1 MTIKDLARLSGYSL
15 GTVSRVLNNQ
25 PNVSDKARETIMAI
39 VKEAGFELNS
49 NAKNLKQQR
58 SNSIVVIV
66 KGRANELFAQLVE
79 QIQAR
84 VAGTDYPLIVHYIDE
99 DENEVH
105 CALQL
110 CREKKPVG
118 ILFLGGTSQNFLA
131 DFGEIQV
138 PAVLVTNTAAH
149 LGFANLSSVSTD
161 DAAAACSALSYLMDQ
176 GHREIAVIGGDCQV
190 SEISRLRY
198 EGCAKALR
206 QYPGMELCSYETTR
220 FSLQGGYA
228 SMERVLNSCGH
239 RVTAVFAMADVL
251 ALGAIRCIYDHDL
264 RVPEDVSVIGFDGVP
279 VGRFYTPKLTTVR
292 QQTEQ
297 MATDCVKILLDT
309 IDGAPSRHLTI
320 PYDLT
325 VYESVKRL
333 NAEMKEDSKS
343 CEAVES

>member
-1 MTIKDLARLSGYSL
+1 MTIKDLARRSGYSL

-25 PNVSDKARETIMAI
+25 PNVSEKARETIMAI

-84 VAGTDYPLIVHYIDE
+84 VAETDYPLILHYIDE

-118 ILFLGGTSQNFLA
+118 ILFLGGTSENFLA

-138 PAVLVTNTAAH
+138 PAVLVTNTAAS

-161 DAAAACSALSYLMDQ
+161 DVAAARSAISYLMDQ

-198 EGCAKALR
+198 EGAVQALEQR
-206 QYPGMELCSYETTR
+206 HRRALCSYETTR

-228 SMERVLNSCGH
+228 SMERVLDTCGTQ
-239 RVTAVFAMADVL
+239 VTAVFAMADVL
-251 ALGAIRCIYDHDL
+251 AIGAIRCICDHGL
-264 RVPEDVSVIGFDGVP
+264 RVPEDISVVGFDGLP
-279 VGRFYTPKLTTVR
+279 VGQFYMPKLTTVR
-292 QQTEQ
+292 QQTDE
-297 MATDCVKILLDT
+297 MASACVRILLDA
-309 IDGAPSRHLTI
+309 IDGAPSRHLTV
-320 PYDLT
+320 PYVLT
-325 VYESVKRL
+325 IYESVKQVERL
-333 NAEMKEDSKS
+333 K
-343 CEAVES
+343 

>member
-1 MTIKDLARLSGYSL
+1 MTIKDLARQSGYSL

-79 QIQAR
+79 QIQICMAK
-84 VAGTDYPLIVHYIDE
+84 TPYPLLLHYIDE

-110 CREKKPVG
+110 CREKKPMG
-118 ILFLGGTSQNFLA
+118 ILFLGGTSENFQA
-131 DFGEIQV
+131 DFGDIQV

-149 LGFANLSSVSTD
+149 LGFPNLSSVSTD
-161 DAAAACSALSYLMDQ
+161 DVAAADSAVSYLMEQ
-176 GHREIAVIGGDCQV
+176 GHREIAVIGGDCTV
-190 SEISRLRY
+190 SEISHLRY
-198 EGCAKALR
+198 EGCIRAIRRDSETALR
-206 QYPGMELCSYETTR
+206 SYETTR

-228 SMERVLNSCGH
+228 SMERVLEACGG
-239 RVTAVFAMADVL
+239 RLTAVFAMADVL
-251 ALGAIRCIYDHDL
+251 ALGAIRCIYDHGL
-264 RVPEDVSVIGFDGVP
+264 RVPEDISVVGFDGVP
-279 VGRFYTPKLTTVR
+279 VGRFYTPKLTTIR

-297 MATDCVKILLDT
+297 MAVDCVKILLDA
-309 IDGAPSRHLTI
+309 IDGAPAKHLTI
-320 PYDLT
+320 PYALS
-325 VYESVKRL
+325 VYESVKKL
-333 NAEMKEDSKS
+333 NDE
-343 CEAVES
+343 

>member
-79 QIQAR
+79 QIQTR

-118 ILFLGGTSQNFLA
+118 ILFLGGTSENFLA
-131 DFGEIQV
+131 DFGE
-138 PAVLVTNTAAH
+138 AVTINPGETPVFWACGVTPQSIVMHSKPEFCITHAPGH
-149 LGFANLSSVSTD
+149 MLITD
-161 DAAAACSALSYLMDQ
+161 
-176 GHREIAVIGGDCQV
+176 V
-190 SEISRLRY
+190 
-198 EGCAKALR
+198 K
-206 QYPGMELCSYETTR
+206 
-220 FSLQGGYA
+220 
-228 SMERVLNSCGH
+228 N
-239 RVTAVFAMADVL
+239 ADL
-251 ALGAIRCIYDHDL
+251 K
-264 RVPEDVSVIGFDGVP
+264 F
-279 VGRFYTPKLTTVR
+279 
-292 QQTEQ
+292 
-297 MATDCVKILLDT
+297 
-309 IDGAPSRHLTI
+309 
-320 PYDLT
+320 
-325 VYESVKRL
+325 
-333 NAEMKEDSKS
+333 
-343 CEAVES
+343 